1 MKHYTYKSC
10 SDLPIY
16 NFHKVMETSNYAY
29 LVKGWDEHTD
39 VVLDKDKM
47 AGIWVD
53 IYKEYCVLTNN
64 NKALQYYRKKGRLFY
79 LEMKKLVVGRLL
91 LQLSVND
98 LDEDS
103 QKVIIDEI
111 REWKFD
117 YAPNIKDT
125 TAIENVLRLLRVQ
138 DNEIGLLKSSLK
150 ELEEK
155 GDDIPLIKQVVKV
168 EQLLGRTEIDPRKTS
183 VEKWVYMMDEIKE
196 ITAQRLKEINKSRR
210 R

>member
-1 MKHYTYKSC
+1 M
-10 SDLPIY
+10 
-16 NFHKVMETSNYAY
+16 
-29 LVKGWDEHTD
+29 
-39 VVLDKDKM
+39 
-47 AGIWVD
+47 
-53 IYKEYCVLTNN
+53 TNN
-64 NKALQYYRKKGRLFY
+64 NKAVQYSRKKGRLFN
-79 LEMKKLVVGRLL
+79 LETKRFVEGRLL